1 LGAAG
6 PSGSVGTF
14 PADVRAVVVI
24 VRVVL
29 APGVTEGGVNVAAA
43 PVGNPDVEKVTGVG
57 KVPATADVVI
67 VYVAV
72 PPALTVCGPDVL
84 VTLKSVTLNDAPFD
98 VPPPGVGLKTVTV
111 VVPPVATSDAETA
124 AVNCVA
130 LTNVVVSEVVFH
142 LTTEALT
149 KLVPLTVSVNAAP
162 PVIAEV
168 GESVVMVGTGWST
181 VSVTGEVDD
190 GANPLVLV

>member
-1 LGAAG
+1 MAE
-6 PSGSVGTF
+6 
-14 PADVRAVVVI
+14 VRAVVVI
-24 VRVVL
+24 VSVVL
-29 APGVTEGGVNVAAA
+29 APGVTEGGVNVAAV
-43 PVGNPDVEKVTGVG
+43 PVGNPDAANVTGVG

-84 VTLKSVTLNDAPFD
+84 VKLKSVTLNDALFD

-111 VVPPVATSDAETA
+111 VTPPVAMSDAGTA

-130 LTNVVVSEVVFH
+130 LTNIVVSEVVFH
-142 LTTEALT
+142 FTTEVLT
-149 KLVPLTVSVNAAP
+149 KLVPLTVKVNAAP

-168 GESVVMVGTGWST
+168 GEIVATVGTGWST
-181 VSVTGEVDD
+181 VSVTDDVDD